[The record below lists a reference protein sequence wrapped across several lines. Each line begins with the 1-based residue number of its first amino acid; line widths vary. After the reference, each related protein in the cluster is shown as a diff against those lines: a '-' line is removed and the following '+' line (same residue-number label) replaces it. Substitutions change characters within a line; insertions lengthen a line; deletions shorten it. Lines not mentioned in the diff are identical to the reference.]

1 MKLIVAGYNID
12 SSLIQSLNAKNAT
25 PEVISAAYA
34 RISRSSK
41 RVDQLRSESLLQ
53 VDKARRS
60 NQNIIFEMGHASIAE
75 HAVFNLDLLDVSR
88 LLTEVIQRSRL
99 ASFTEKSQRYVTF
112 SRDYLLPE
120 ELQNKARLK
129 QAYIALMDRLFT
141 EYEESFRALLMLHKK
156 EQPQLKARELECLA
170 KEDARYILPLST
182 KTQMGM
188 TMNAR
193 SLEILLRR
201 LSNNPLLEAKELKD
215 KLINAVKPICPSLIR
230 HTEADGYDINIDLS
244 TLGFSSFLQQDLPWV
259 ADWDMAGKARLISA
273 PQNADDLILSAILY
287 ERSELSWQE
296 NFDTLSR
303 MPRKAKD
310 HLWKRVFT
318 GMQSWHKAPRAFE
331 VAEFEF
337 ELYMSESCWAQF
349 KRHRQCTML
358 KKNGIPGSFLL
369 PPAVN
374 RLKRQE
380 YWEPLFLECA
390 DLADSL
396 PEPIRYI
403 HNYLKL
409 NGNTCKVYAKMNL
422 REIYHFIRLRSDEHA
437 QWEIREVS
445 NTILT
450 CVKAHAPNAAKML
463 CGKSDF
469 KQIC

>member
-170 KEDARYILPLST
+170 KEDA
-182 KTQMGM
+182 
-188 TMNAR
+188 
-193 SLEILLRR
+193 
-201 LSNNPLLEAKELKD
+201 D
-215 KLINAVKPICPSLIR
+215 
-230 HTEADGYDINIDLS
+230 
-244 TLGFSSFLQQDLPWV
+244 
-259 ADWDMAGKARLISA
+259 
-273 PQNADDLILSAILY
+273 
-287 ERSELSWQE
+287 
-296 NFDTLSR
+296 
-303 MPRKAKD
+303 RKS
-310 HLWKRVFT
+310 V
-318 GMQSWHKAPRAFE
+318 
-331 VAEFEF
+331 V
-337 ELYMSESCWAQF
+337 
-349 KRHRQCTML
+349 
-358 KKNGIPGSFLL
+358 
-369 PPAVN
+369 
-374 RLKRQE
+374 
-380 YWEPLFLECA
+380 
-390 DLADSL
+390 
-396 PEPIRYI
+396 
-403 HNYLKL
+403 
-409 NGNTCKVYAKMNL
+409 
-422 REIYHFIRLRSDEHA
+422 
-437 QWEIREVS
+437 
-445 NTILT
+445 
-450 CVKAHAPNAAKML
+450 
-463 CGKSDF
+463 
-469 KQIC
+469 